1 MPGLPLLVQ
10 FIAVIRSTRPIG
22 VTEIAFLR
30 TAAAVVI
37 VTLRHHRRGD
47 LGHSGCAAR
56 VGTVFVAGLREP
68 VNPAV
73 NHAPP
78 RPVLY
83 TGCKGEGSFPS
94 RISGHPCE

>member
-1 MPGLPLLVQ
+1 
-10 FIAVIRSTRPIG
+10 
-22 VTEIAFLR
+22 
-30 TAAAVVI
+30 
-37 VTLRHHRRGD
+37 
-47 LGHSGCAAR
+47 
-56 VGTVFVAGLREP
+56 

-83 TGCKGEGSFPS
+83 TGCKGEGSFPI